1 MSDILPRRLVVLPGA
16 VEREEAGQP
25 TPEEAVGRVLAG
37 NPQAPRLLSRARHK
51 VVAARNTVDTAT
63 EAARTCRN
71 AEQDYEQVRREHD
84 PDEARNLAFWP
95 AVALLAALAA
105 AAAAVG
111 VVMVWHLPWL
121 DRIGLALGAVLL
133 GAAVAGGV
141 SKWRTA
147 GIYLGA
153 AGLAACIVLVVL
165 AVLWSPGPLL
175 ARLAEAIVFGIA
187 LVASGMA
194 AVLILDHA
202 EGWCCHRRRR
212 AVVMA
217 ARRRE
222 NLARQ
227 ISRDEAAAEAAV
239 GAWVSVVVE
248 ECQLGPA
255 GDAGGTPWV
264 QACAATARNVAI
276 PG

>member
-16 VEREEAGQP
+16 VEREEEGRP

-51 VVAARNTVDTAT
+51 VVAARNTVDTAI

-84 PDEARNLAFWP
+84 PDEARNLPFWP
-95 AVALLAALAA
+95 AVALLATLAA
-105 AAAAVG
+105 AAGAIVA
-111 VVMVWHLPWL
+111 VMVWHLPWL
-121 DRIGLALGAVLL
+121 DRTGLALGAVLL
-133 GAAVAGGV
+133 GAAVAAGV
-141 SKWRTA
+141 SRWRTA
-147 GIYLGA
+147 ALYLGA
-153 AGLAACIVLVVL
+153 AGLAACIVLAVL

-175 ARLAEAIVFGIA
+175 VRLAEAIVFGIA
-187 LVASGMA
+187 LVAAGMA
-194 AVLILDHA
+194 AVLMLDHA
-202 EGWCCHRRRR
+202 EGWCCHRRQH
-212 AVVMA
+212 AAALA

-227 ISRDEAAAEAAV
+227 ISRDEAAAETAV

-264 QACAATARNVAI
+264 QACAATARRVAI